1 MSPST
6 NSELRLPG
14 ELSPSSVEVLRR
26 HGTLPAAAFG
36 GTPGDEEGEERI
48 IPTLLE
54 CRNKQVDKA
63 NEVEMSKLS
72 GEVVS
77 FKSRDRA
84 ITDHHKNNLKH
95 CQAPE
100 RLDLKVGAQVMLL
113 KNIDLDRGLANG
125 SRGVVVRF
133 QRPKSE
139 RYAKKYETKVPINDS
154 CRPYSEIP
162 TGFKKMDFPV
172 VRFNSVKPV
181 GKEKSDEESISASVA
196 SESDNE
202 FVIHPEEWSN
212 KMGDQTIS
220 SRVQIPLR
228 LAWSISVH
236 KSQGMTIP
244 NLTVNLQGV
253 FEYGQAYVA
262 LSRATELKL
271 LTLRGFNERCFRA
284 HPKVWTVIIR
294 RRHHRSTLT

>member
-1 MSPST
+1 
-6 NSELRLPG
+6 
-14 ELSPSSVEVLRR
+14 
-26 HGTLPAAAFG
+26 
-36 GTPGDEEGEERI
+36 
-48 IPTLLE
+48 
-54 CRNKQVDKA
+54 
-63 NEVEMSKLS
+63 
-72 GEVVS
+72 
-77 FKSRDRA
+77 
-84 ITDHHKNNLKH
+84 
-95 CQAPE
+95 
-100 RLDLKVGAQVMLL
+100 
-113 KNIDLDRGLANG
+113 
-125 SRGVVVRF
+125 
-133 QRPKSE
+133 
-139 RYAKKYETKVPINDS
+139 
-154 CRPYSEIP
+154 
-162 TGFKKMDFPV
+162 MDFPV
-172 VRFNSVKPV
+172 VRFISVKPV
-181 GKEKSDEESISASVA
+181 GKDKCDDESSSASVV

-284 HPKVWTVIIR
+284 HPKVRSSCAVAIIA
-294 RRHHRSTLT
+294 SP

>member
-1 MSPST
+1 
-6 NSELRLPG
+6 
-14 ELSPSSVEVLRR
+14 
-26 HGTLPAAAFG
+26 
-36 GTPGDEEGEERI
+36 
-48 IPTLLE
+48 
-54 CRNKQVDKA
+54 
-63 NEVEMSKLS
+63 
-72 GEVVS
+72 
-77 FKSRDRA
+77 
-84 ITDHHKNNLKH
+84 
-95 CQAPE
+95 
-100 RLDLKVGAQVMLL
+100 MLL

-139 RYAKKYETKVPINDS
+139 
-154 CRPYSEIP
+154 SEIP

-172 VRFNSVKPV
+172 VRFMSVKPV
-181 GKEKSDEESISASVA
+181 GKDKCDDESSSASVV

-284 HPKVWTVIIR
+284 HPKVKTFYKLLESGGLMSSPINKENAAGIDPFSCEDDRPPQRPPYVPGQNPYKRQAAVPSNPYGGRQHPVQTNGRFSPNPAQNPARSQPVSASPNLTEDQR
-294 RRHHRSTLT
+294 RRMEENRRRALAIRMKKQQNRGG